1 LSKSHLRV
9 HVMFS
14 QGVPPARSQVAGPP
28 SRTGSE
34 DLDTFNGF
42 LQSSRQ
48 RLLALGQKW
57 RTAAQPGSDR
67 QAAGYEYRSTRRHPL
82 ANVAYLVDTATKTQK
97 NHFPHALT
105 RPAGRE

>member
-67 QAAGYEYRSTRRHPL
+67 QAAGYEYRSTR
-82 ANVAYLVDTATKTQK
+82 
-97 NHFPHALT
+97 
-105 RPAGRE
+105 